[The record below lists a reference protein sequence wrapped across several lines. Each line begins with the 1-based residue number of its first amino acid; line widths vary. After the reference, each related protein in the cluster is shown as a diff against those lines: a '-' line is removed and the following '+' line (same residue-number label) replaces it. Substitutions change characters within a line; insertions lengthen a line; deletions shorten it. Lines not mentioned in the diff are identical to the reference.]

1 MEWIRVDEA
10 LIAEGF
16 NPVEQKAISQGRAID
31 PAADPVPGVCS
42 GVAGRVR
49 AAVLACGRVRL
60 AEDALLIPNA
70 LRGEATAILRVR
82 LLTRF
87 ALAITEERKR
97 EAEAAEERLDAIAR
111 GEIPFAE
118 DVSFASPIFHGRRAR
133 WASPGAGG
141 IMHGRINNHP

>member
-1 MEWIRVDEA
+1 MKWIRVDEA

-16 NPVEQKAISQGRAID
+16 NPDEQEAVSQGRAID
-31 PAADPVPGVCS
+31 PAADPVPGICS

-49 AAVLACGRVRL
+49 SAVLACGRVRMNADEL
-60 AEDALLIPNA
+60 SIPNA

-111 GEIPFAE
+111 GDIPFAE
-118 DVSFASPIFHGRRAR
+118 DIAFSKPTFHGRPAR
-133 WASPGAGG
+133 WASPGVGG
-141 IMHGRINNHP
+141 IMHGKPGA